1 MKENELDKN
10 EELNT
15 AEEQAK
21 PENELPTPEASDD
34 VYAEIVKNIEN
45 SESFDEMTTRR
56 VKYGGEQH
64 FVDVAN
70 PFQSDRSEEKE
81 GELKGLEKVEPAQS
95 KERVKTF
102 NEMFKDFFRKIF
114 PNKQD
119 KKSEIVRKTVAN
131 LSVLVLIGCAVAFG
145 VIYVQGNKTE
155 KQQTGLAN
163 KIIDTTNEEEEAKL
177 WE

>member
-1 MKENELDKN
+1 MKENEFDKN

-34 VYAEIVKNIEN
+34 VYAEIAKNIEN

-70 PFQSDRSEEKE
+70 PFQSDRSEETEASYKA
-81 GELKGLEKVEPAQS
+81 LKRLS
-95 KERVKTF
+95 LHRVK
-102 NEMFKDFFRKIF
+102 R
-114 PNKQD
+114 
-119 KKSEIVRKTVAN
+119 
-131 LSVLVLIGCAVAFG
+131 G
-145 VIYVQGNKTE
+145 
-155 KQQTGLAN
+155 
-163 KIIDTTNEEEEAKL
+163 
-177 WE
+177 